1 MHPLIAFY
9 SGTGTDHRGR
19 TLSGILAF
27 SNTELESCHDYIQW
41 LFPLKDPSP
50 FNPEAPVLDDELIA
64 DFRRQPELQAELH
77 RVLLRMTQF
86 FGVSLR
92 ETPQGFELLLPA
104 NVADLHWMTPDNHN
118 HRRLSR
124 MMASLKLLGLE
135 THVSALWHG
144 LQQLVVKHPQA
155 FTAATITHWRLA
167 ADGDGTG
174 GI

>member
-19 TLSGILAF
+19 TLSGILSF
-27 SNTELESCHDYIQW
+27 SNAELETCHDYIQW
-41 LFPLKDPSP
+41 LFPLLEPSP
-50 FNPEAPVLDDELIA
+50 FNPEAPVLTDELIHA
-64 DFRRQPELQAELH
+64 FKSSSALQAELH

-86 FGVSLR
+86 FGVALR
-92 ETPQGFELLLPA
+92 ETPQGFELLLPQ
-104 NVADLHWMTPDNHN
+104 DIEHCHWMTADNHN

-135 THVSALWHG
+135 THVAALWQG
-144 LQQLVVKHPQA
+144 LQQLAVQHPEA
-155 FTAATITHWRLA
+155 FSASTITHWRLA
-167 ADGDGTG
+167 ASGDGCG